1 MPKVQA
7 PTVAPITSMSTISLR
22 QIPRNLQI
30 GPLAYCDWVKA
41 LIDYLPLAGRG
52 ESGPYT
58 EYVFQRYKIRSVDG
72 FLTMTKE
79 KSNAIAHETQPD
91 PTVGRSWSNY
101 KANMMSTFNHYAAS
115 LESVLAK
122 DPEMTAPKLFHHT
135 SLFFALRLTEAKMR
149 VDGLVSEAEIDSLN
163 QYFAPLGIQITP

>member
-1 MPKVQA
+1 
-7 PTVAPITSMSTISLR
+7 
-22 QIPRNLQI
+22 
-30 GPLAYCDWVKA
+30 
-41 LIDYLPLAGRG
+41 
-52 ESGPYT
+52 
-58 EYVFQRYKIRSVDG
+58 
-72 FLTMTKE
+72 
-79 KSNAIAHETQPD
+79 
-91 PTVGRSWSNY
+91 
-101 KANMMSTFNHYAAS
+101 MMSTFNHYAAS